1 MFTIKPFIKQ
11 GVVFACLFVLL
22 GFNSA
27 QAQTF
32 DYLSATPLANQ
43 ISVSAS
49 PVQTSGTITL
59 PLITWGG
66 DVATIYTEMQG
77 VFTQAGLNFELRT
90 ENNFRQQVE
99 DCISGKTPYLRG
111 TMGMIVAA
119 AEVLKQ
125 KGLEI
130 VPIFQLT
137 WSVGGD
143 AMVVRSHI
151 KKPADMRD
159 KTIALQLY
167 GPHMDYVANILSNAK
182 VPLSSVNF
190 KWFKELTFPTYDTS
204 SIVDPVSAFQMDSS
218 IDTAMCI
225 IPDGL
230 MLTSGGKEGTG
241 AEGSVQGAKIL
252 LSTKTASRIICDVY
266 AVRKDYLDAH
276 RSEVQKVVHTLMVGQ
291 EQLQDLIKNKNSQQ
305 AKFNQLISKS
315 ADLLLGAPQATED
328 VKALL
333 GDCEY
338 VGYDG
343 NVKLFTG
350 AGTTRTLKTLTKEIS
365 TSFKS
370 MGLISS
376 SVTLSSPNWDYNTL
390 AKGLQYATVKPTTT
404 ASASSTA
411 PKKTEKP
418 KTTPPKKT
426 KPKFDAA
433 KVTKKVETAISV
445 EPETWESEGTL
456 FVVEILFAPNQKKFS
471 VEQYANDF
479 QEALRIADTYGGAL
493 IVVEGHADPLGVAK
507 ARKDG
512 KHAAEIAQM
521 EQNAKNLSKLRAEA
535 VRDSFLKYCKEKGV
549 DIDASQFVPVGLGIA
564 SPEYP
569 KPRTK
574 EQWAANRR
582 VVFRIKQVE
591 TELEEFIPLDF

>member
-1 MFTIKPFIKQ
+1 MFTVKPFIKQ

-22 GFNSA
+22 IINSSV

-252 LSTKTASRIICDVY
+252 LSTKTASR
-266 AVRKDYLDAH
+266 
-276 RSEVQKVVHTLMVGQ
+276 S
-291 EQLQDLIKNKNSQQ
+291 
-305 AKFNQLISKS
+305 
-315 ADLLLGAPQATED
+315 
-328 VKALL
+328 
-333 GDCEY
+333 
-338 VGYDG
+338 
-343 NVKLFTG
+343 
-350 AGTTRTLKTLTKEIS
+350 
-365 TSFKS
+365 
-370 MGLISS
+370 
-376 SVTLSSPNWDYNTL
+376 
-390 AKGLQYATVKPTTT
+390 
-404 ASASSTA
+404 
-411 PKKTEKP
+411 
-418 KTTPPKKT
+418 
-426 KPKFDAA
+426 
-433 KVTKKVETAISV
+433 
-445 EPETWESEGTL
+445 
-456 FVVEILFAPNQKKFS
+456 
-471 VEQYANDF
+471 
-479 QEALRIADTYGGAL
+479 
-493 IVVEGHADPLGVAK
+493 
-507 ARKDG
+507 
-512 KHAAEIAQM
+512 
-521 EQNAKNLSKLRAEA
+521 
-535 VRDSFLKYCKEKGV
+535 
-549 DIDASQFVPVGLGIA
+549 
-564 SPEYP
+564 
-569 KPRTK
+569 
-574 EQWAANRR
+574 
-582 VVFRIKQVE
+582 
-591 TELEEFIPLDF
+591 

>member
-1 MFTIKPFIKQ
+1 MFIRKPIQYGMVSICLIVFIFS
-11 GVVFACLFVLL
+11 V
-22 GFNSA
+22 
-27 QAQTF
+27 QAQQQDVITA
-32 DYLSATPLANQ
+32 SPLANQ

-49 PVQTSGTITL
+49 PVTSSGTFTL

-66 DVATIYTEMQG
+66 DVATIYTEN
-77 VFTQAGLNFELRT
+77 VFSQAGLQFELKT
-90 ENNFRQQVE
+90 ENNFRKQVE

-111 TMGMIVAA
+111 TMGMIVSA
-119 AEVLKQ
+119 AEAFKQ

-143 AMVVRSHI
+143 AMVVRGDI
-151 KKPADMRD
+151 KTPADLSG

-182 VPLSSVNF
+182 VSLSSVKF
-190 KWFKELTFPTYDTS
+190 KYFKELTFPTYDTS

-218 IDTAMCI
+218 IDVVMCI
-225 IPDGL
+225 IPDAL
-230 MLTSGGKEGTG
+230 MLTSGGKVGTG
-241 AEGSVQGAKIL
+241 AEGSVQEAKIM

-266 AVRKDYLDAH
+266 AVRKDYLDSH
-276 RSEVQKVVHTLMVGQ
+276 KSQVQKFVHTLMVGQ
-291 EQLQDLIKNKNSQQ
+291 EQLQDLIKSKSTQQ
-305 AKFNQLISKS
+305 AKFNQLMSKC

-343 NVKLFTG
+343 NVRTFTG
-350 AGTTRTLKTLTKEIS
+350 KGTTRSIKNLASEIS
-365 TSFKS
+365 RSFKS
-370 MGLISS
+370 MGLLTS
-376 SVTLSSPNWDYNTL
+376 SVTLNTPKWDYNVL
-390 AKGLQYATVKPTTT
+390 SKGLRYATVTPTTATTT
-404 ASASSTA
+404 AASPDT
-411 PKKTEKP
+411 KP
-418 KTTPPKKT
+418 KPPPQKKI

-456 FVVEILFAPNQKKFS
+456 FVVEIFFAPNQKKFS

-507 ARKDG
+507 ARKNG

-521 EQNAKNLSKLRAEA
+521 EQNAKNLSKQRAEA

-549 DIDASQFVPVGLGIA
+549 EIDASQFVPVGLGIA
-564 SPEYP
+564 APLYS
-569 KPRTK
+569 KPRT
-574 EQWAANRR
+574 ETEWAANRR

-591 TELEEFIPLDF
+591 TELEEFIPLD